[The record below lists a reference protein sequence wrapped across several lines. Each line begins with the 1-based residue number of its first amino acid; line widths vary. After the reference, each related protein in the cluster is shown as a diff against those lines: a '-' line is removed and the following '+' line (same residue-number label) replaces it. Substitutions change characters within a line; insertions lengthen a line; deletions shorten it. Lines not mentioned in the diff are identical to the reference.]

1 MALDRSTRSYL
12 GSNSADGVVLGLDSE
27 QPIGFYGVTTPV
39 ARQTVSAAATDA
51 GTTQTL
57 ANSLRTA
64 LIALNL
70 VA

>member
-1 MALDRSTRSYL
+1 MAIPTTQRSFV
-12 GSNSADGVVLGLDSE
+12 GHNAADGVTLGFSSST
-27 QPIGFYGVTTPV
+27 PISFYGATPV
-39 ARQTVSAAATDA
+39 ARPTVSAAATDA

-64 LIALNL
+64 LINLGL

>member
-1 MALDRSTRSYL
+1 MSDPSVRSFVGT
-12 GSNSADGVVLGLDSE
+12 NSPDGITVGLTSTTLVS
-27 QPIGFYGVTTPV
+27 FYGATPIARPTV
-39 ARQTVSAAATDA
+39 AAAATDA

-64 LIALNL
+64 LINLGL